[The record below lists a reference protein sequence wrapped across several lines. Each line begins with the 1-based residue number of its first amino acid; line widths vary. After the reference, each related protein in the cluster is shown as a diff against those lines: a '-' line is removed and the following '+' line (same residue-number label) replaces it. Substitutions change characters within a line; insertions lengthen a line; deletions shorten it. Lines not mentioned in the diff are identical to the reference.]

1 MFANHNLR
9 FILITGFF
17 ILLLSIP
24 TVYAQEDVSASINV
38 SNRSATMSNGIVRIT
53 INSKGQVNLLEHNG
67 SDLLNSSKGGRL
79 YFSYNDQN
87 SYSELS
93 PNAIRIEK
101 QNSDYAEVVYS
112 RTTGDL
118 LLEQGFILRKG
129 VSGVYSYVVVKGTS
143 TPIKLREMR
152 VVYRVDPTVFDYGYV
167 TEQMQGY
174 LPSVAVMK
182 AVEPNPIMDATYQL
196 PDGSVYTK
204 YNWANY
210 IDQDSVHGIMSN
222 TNGLWAIPVSNEY
235 MNGGPMKQELTVHA
249 TGKTPLVLQMLQGEH
264 FGALAQ
270 TYTSG
275 DEKIYGP
282 FFIYANSGSSHQELI
297 DDAKAEASDQMTE
310 WPFQWF
316 ENPLYELNRTTVTGT
331 IKLPAYYARQ
341 GIKVVLAQTGSKIYE
356 QGKEYMFWDETN
368 GNGHFEIKNVRP
380 GSYSLYAYATQGE
393 ITDELEKKNITV
405 SGNSLNLGEVEW
417 IPTKYEHKLWQIGEN
432 NRLSDGYRYSDTLR
446 NYGLYELPPA
456 NINYTVGANQE
467 NKNWYYAQTKD
478 GSWTINF
485 ENELTLSGNAH
496 FTASIAGA
504 ANSPKVKVEVNG
516 TTVETWSFSNDAS
529 IYRSAVL
536 SGRHTVKSVSFPSS
550 LLVNGNNKIRLIM
563 SNSGNRGGVMYDC
576 LKLEA
581 GDLFTSSNNIFV
593 SQVTTATLYPNP
605 FKDNLN
611 CFVNLESGGEVSL
624 KLFNSQGLAIATWNK
639 GYFESGNHTINISVP
654 DLINGVYFYQLVAG
668 EKLLSGV
675 LLKND

>member
-1 MFANHNLR
+1 MTVTKYSSSLLVSIFLV
-9 FILITGFF
+9 LFF
-17 ILLLSIP
+17 SVSI
-24 TVYAQEDVSASINV
+24 VSAQENVTASINV
-38 SNRSATMSNGIVRIT
+38 SNRTATMSNGIVRLT

-67 SDLLNSSKGGRL
+67 TDLLNASKGGRL
-79 YFSYNDQN
+79 YFSYNDQS

-93 PNAIRIEK
+93 PDAIRIEK

-112 RTTGDL
+112 RTSGDL

-152 VVYRVDPTVFDYGYV
+152 VVYRVDPSAFDYGYV
-167 TEQMQGY
+167 TERMQGY
-174 LPSVAVMK
+174 MPSVAVMK
-182 AVEPNPIMDATYQL
+182 TVEPSPIMDATYQL

-204 YNWANY
+204 YNWAHY

-222 TNGLWAIPVSNEY
+222 KNGLWAIPASNEY

-264 FGALAQ
+264 FGASAQ

-282 FFIYANSGSSHQELI
+282 FFIYANSGSSHEEMTN
-297 DDAKAEASDQMTE
+297 DAKAEACAQMAE

-316 ENPLYELNRTTVTGT
+316 KNPLYELNRTTVSGT
-331 IKLPAYYARQ
+331 IKLPSSYSRQ
-341 GIKVVLAQTGSKIYE
+341 GIKVVLAQPGSKMYE
-356 QGKEYMFWDETN
+356 QGKEYIFWSETDSN
-368 GNGHFEIKNVRP
+368 GDFEIKNVRS

-405 SGNSLNLGEVEW
+405 SGNSLDLGEVKW
-417 IPTKYEHKLWQIGEN
+417 VPTKYEHKLWQIGEN

-456 NINYTVGANQE
+456 NLNYTIGTSQE
-467 NKNWYYAQTKD
+467 SENWYYAQTKD

-516 TTVETWSFSNDAS
+516 TTVGTWSFSNDAS

-536 SGRHTVKSVSFPSS
+536 SGKHTVKTFSFPSS
-550 LLVNGNNKIRLIM
+550 LLVKGNNKIRLIM

-581 GDLFTSSNNIFV
+581 GDLTTSIHNTVFSGDTSV
-593 SQVTTATLYPNP
+593 TLYPNP
-605 FKDNLN
+605 FKDKLN
-611 CFVNLESGGEVSL
+611 CVVNLKSAGEVGL
-624 KLFNSQGLAIATWNK
+624 KLFNSQGQAVGVWNK
-639 GYFESGNHTINISVP
+639 GYFESGNHTIDVTVP
-654 DLINGVYFYQLVAG
+654 DLRNGVYFYQLVTG
-668 EKLLSGV
+668 EELLSGV